1 MLWAKKD
8 IEANVVYR
16 IVATSTEAFIIR
28 IYRQANKQGFLKA
41 FSDSPEPFTTGF
53 SPLANSM
60 RNLFLRKTSL
70 WPRFHVT
77 VAESLEGQRKA
88 EVIELEVPMSE
99 KMREIQNAVMECVE
113 ISIGELKKANTGI
126 DVEDW
131 TLDSA
136 LHKSFDVAIRRQ
148 LDHIWHR
155 VSFRTRQIVNDLT
168 DLRAIL
174 QCVGAPYY
182 IVIFHVLTQAVLCL
196 LTMLCRLSNTWI
208 PSLPPILR
216 LPAQL
221 DTTSRHGSSSMRPM
235 FCFRR
240 PDREYTKARSAV
252 RWSRRRVHS
261 LRRFSRY

>member
-1 MLWAKKD
+1 MLTSGCLHLQDRKRHALKY
-8 IEANVVYR
+8 NR

-28 IYRQANKQGFLKA
+28 IYRQANRLGFLKA

-53 SPLANSM
+53 APLANSM

-77 VAESLEGQRKA
+77 VAESLEGRRKA

-136 LHKSFDVAIRRQ
+136 LHRSFDIVIRRQ

-174 QCVGAPYY
+174 QYV
-182 IVIFHVLTQAVLCL
+182 
-196 LTMLCRLSNTWI
+196 
-208 PSLPPILR
+208 
-216 LPAQL
+216 
-221 DTTSRHGSSSMRPM
+221 
-235 FCFRR
+235 
-240 PDREYTKARSAV
+240 
-252 RWSRRRVHS
+252 
-261 LRRFSRY
+261 